1 MAPIAITL
9 KVVLALCL
17 ACAIV
22 ALAACDEKDTVSADV
37 AQVKLAGKTFHL
49 QIAAD
54 LDTRMRGLGG
64 RTHIDEDG
72 GMIFVFPATQ
82 VAVQNFVMR
91 DCPIDIDIIYTD
103 GVGRILTMHEMKA
116 EPPRGENEGKDGEV
130 NDLYEARLPKYSS
143 RYPATFVIELRAGT
157 MKKLGLKEGDM
168 AVFDHA
174 ALKKMAR

>member
-1 MAPIAITL
+1 MAPIAITM
-9 KVVLALCL
+9 KLALALSLLC
-17 ACAIV
+17 ACA

-37 AQVKLAGKTFHL
+37 AQVKLAGRTFHL

-54 LDTRMRGLGG
+54 FDTRMRGLGG

-72 GMIFVFPATQ
+72 GMIFVFPASQ

-116 EPPRGENEGKDGEV
+116 EPPRGEGEGKDGEA
-130 NDLYEARLPKYSS
+130 NEKYENRLPKYSS
-143 RYPATFVIELRAGT
+143 RYPATFAIELRAGSIR
-157 MKKLGLKEGDM
+157 KLGLKEGDL
-168 AVFDHA
+168 AEFDHA

>member
-17 ACAIV
+17 LCVCV

-54 LDTRMRGLGG
+54 FDTRMRGLGG

-72 GMIFVFPATQ
+72 GMIFVFPASQ

-116 EPPRGENEGKDGEV
+116 EPPRGEGEGKDGEV

>member
-9 KVVLALCL
+9 KVALALCL
-17 ACAIV
+17 VCACA
-22 ALAACDEKDTVSADV
+22 ALTACDEKDTVSADV

-54 LDTRMRGLGG
+54 FDTRMRGLGG
-64 RTHIDEDG
+64 RTHIDDDG
-72 GMIFVFPATQ
+72 GMIFVFPASQ

-116 EPPRGENEGKDGEV
+116 EPPRGEGEGKDGEA
-130 NDLYEARLPKYSS
+130 NERYEARLPKYSS